1 LLNKT
6 EEAVNKIKILS
17 ITFLLLFI
25 SLTKAQN
32 SGVGLGLIVGEP
44 TGISFKYWT
53 GSTTAFDGA
62 LAWSFI
68 DEGAFHIHGDYIFH
82 NFTLITIPEGKL
94 PFYYGIGAR
103 LKTSHD
109 SRLGVR
115 VPFGLAYLFQNA
127 PVDIFLEIVP
137 ILDLTPKTDFS
148 INAAIG
154 ARYFFNN

>member
-1 LLNKT
+1 MRTKFAMVLFVLLY
-6 EEAVNKIKILS
+6 LS
-17 ITFLLLFI
+17 TV
-25 SLTKAQN
+25 KAQS

-53 GSTTAFDGA
+53 GTTTAIDAA

-82 NFTLITIPEGKL
+82 NMRLITIPEGLL

-103 LKTSHD
+103 IKTGND
-109 SRLGVR
+109 TKLGVR
-115 VPFGLAYLFQNA
+115 VPLGLAYLFQSA

-137 ILDLTPKTDFS
+137 ILDLTPKTDFA
-148 INAAIG
+148 INAALG
-154 ARYFFNN
+154 ARYYFK

>member
-1 LLNKT
+1 MS
-6 EEAVNKIKILS
+6 KIKYIIVLLS
-17 ITFLLLFI
+17 VFFLSNI
-25 SLTKAQN
+25 NAQ
-32 SGVGLGLIVGEP
+32 SKGIGLGLIIGEP

-53 GSTTAFDGA
+53 GSTTAFDAA

-82 NFTLITIPEGKL
+82 NMRLISVPEGTL

-103 LKTSHD
+103 IKTAND
-109 SRLGVR
+109 TKLGVR
-115 VPFGLAYLFQNA
+115 VPLGLAYLFSNA